1 MSITTFAEF
10 YKRYPIKPNDD
21 SYVLGSG
28 TYGKVV
34 KVEDQVETEWVA
46 VKISE
51 FKGNDTKSL
60 KSEVEIAQKIPRQ
73 VNIARYDT
81 CYRLET
87 TTNICDF
94 AIMKFYPDGN
104 LLHLIKNTQLSIHQK
119 EELIKGILF
128 GLQHLHKHRIVH
140 RDFKPANILISRDTS
155 GKIIPKIADFGLSKL
170 VQEEEIESSDFDL
183 SDGRGTPSYKAPEQ
197 IEGGKVSFNL
207 DIWAFGVILYEI
219 FVGEKPFV
227 INSKTGSDQS
237 LKREIEHKIVS
248 VEIPHKINNIPEPF
262 QLMIRRCLVKD
273 IHVRARK
280 VEELLDILDG
290 VAQLHEEV
298 TLLMAANK
306 FEDAIFVYK
315 QILKKREQDKKSIEG
330 IKNCQ
335 KHIDEHHI
343 QKLLSDANDF
353 FNRKEYDIAEAK
365 YKEVRDLEPNNL
377 IALDGIKKSD
387 NERLSQAKLYNEEL
401 TDTWE
406 ESTDLYID
414 SKSAIQKNIPII
426 PNNKIVVPNQNNVSY
441 KSQVFF
447 SIIGLVAL
455 LSIGFY
461 WLSNKTNSKN
471 TETEQSTSSLSTVL
485 DAPNS
490 NPRSSSS
497 AIKTNKIIQPNI
509 KKKNDNLPIPQEH
522 IVTSLPIKPPVEIDA
537 SVNTALELQKLQEEY
552 DMLIDKGINAISSGN
567 NKTLAINTFSLARQK
582 ADSNPK
588 IKRNKAG
595 SAYNLYFNKG
605 NRIFEN
611 EEYSGALAWYLVA
624 QSLMSTPDLSKKIK
638 ECNNNL

>member
-28 TYGKVV
+28 TYGKVI

-94 AIMKFYPDGN
+94 AIMKFYPEGN
-104 LLHLIKNTQLSIHQK
+104 LLHLLKNTQLNNHQK
-119 EELIKGILF
+119 EELIRGILL

-207 DIWAFGVILYEI
+207 DIWAFGVILYEV
-219 FVGEKPFV
+219 FVGEKPFI

-237 LKREIEHKIVS
+237 LKREIEHKIVT
-248 VEIPHKINNIPEPF
+248 VEIPHKINNIPQPF

-273 IHVRARK
+273 IHIRARK

-290 VAQLHEEV
+290 VAQLKQEAE
-298 TLLMAANK
+298 LLMATHK
-306 FEDAIFVYK
+306 YEDAIFVYND
-315 QILKKREQDKKSIEG
+315 ILKKREHDKKAIEG
-330 IKNCQ
+330 VKNCQ
-335 KHIDEHHI
+335 KYIYEYTI

-353 FNRKEYDIAEAK
+353 LNRKEYDIAEAK
-365 YKEVRDLEPNNL
+365 YNEVRILEPNNL
-377 IALDGIKKSD
+377 IALDGIKKCE
-387 NERLSQAKLYNEEL
+387 NERLPQPKLSNEEL
-401 TDTWE
+401 TDIWE
-406 ESTDLYID
+406 ESTDIYID
-414 SKSAIQKNIPII
+414 SKPAIQQNTPII
-426 PNNKIVVPNQNNVSY
+426 PNSKKVLPNQKNANYNSNV
-441 KSQVFF
+441 VF

-461 WLSNKTNSKN
+461 WSSNKSDSK
-471 TETEQSTSSLSTVL
+471 TTQTEQSTTSLNPVL
-485 DAPNS
+485 EVPNT
-490 NPRSSSS
+490 NQLSSSS
-497 AIKTNKIIQPNI
+497 AIKTNKIIQPNT
-509 KKKNDNLPIPQEH
+509 KKKNDNLPIPQEQ
-522 IVTSLPIKPPVEIDA
+522 IVTSLPIKPHVEINVSDN
-537 SVNTALELQKLQEEY
+537 SALELQKLQEEY
-552 DMLIDKGINAISSGN
+552 DILIDKGINAINNGN

-582 ADSNPK
+582 ADLNPK
-588 IKRNKAG
+588 IKKNKAEN
-595 SAYNLYFNKG
+595 AYNVYYSKG
-605 NRIFEN
+605 NRIFETD
-611 EEYSGALAWYLVA
+611 EYSGALSWFLVA
-624 QSLMSTPDLSKKIK
+624 QSLISTPDVSKKIK

>member
-51 FKGNDTKSL
+51 FKGNDAKSL

-94 AIMKFYPDGN
+94 AIMKFYPEGN
-104 LLHLIKNTQLSIHQK
+104 LLHLLKNTHLNIHQK
-119 EELIKGILF
+119 EELIRGILL
-128 GLQHLHKHRIVH
+128 GLQHLHKHRLVH
-140 RDFKPANILISRDTS
+140 RDFKPANILISKDTS

-207 DIWAFGVILYEI
+207 DIWAFGVILYEV
-219 FVGEKPFV
+219 FVGEKPFI

-237 LKREIEHKIVS
+237 LKREIEHKIVT
-248 VEIPHKINNIPEPF
+248 VEIPNKINNIPQPY

-290 VAQLHEEV
+290 VVQLKEEAE
-298 TLLMAANK
+298 LLVAAHK
-306 FEDAIFVYK
+306 YEDAIFVYK
-315 QILKKREQDKKSIEG
+315 DILKKREHDKKSIEG
-330 IKNCQ
+330 LKNCQ
-335 KHIDEHHI
+335 KYINEHNI
-343 QKLLSDANDF
+343 QQLLSDANDF
-353 FNRKEYDIAEAK
+353 LNRKEYDTAEAK
-365 YKEVRDLEPNNL
+365 YNEVTVLEPNNL
-377 IALDGIKKSD
+377 VALDGIQKCE
-387 NERLSQAKLYNEEL
+387 NERISQAMLSHEEL
-401 TDTWE
+401 TDIWE
-406 ESTDLYID
+406 ESTDIYID
-414 SKSAIQKNIPII
+414 SKPAIQKNAPII
-426 PNNKIVVPNQNNVSY
+426 PNSKKILPNQNNENY
-441 KSQVFF
+441 KSKVFF
-447 SIIGLVAL
+447 SIIGLIAI

-461 WLSNKTNSKN
+461 LSTKKTDNQPIQ
-471 TETEQSTSSLSTVL
+471 TEQPTSPSTVL
-485 DAPNS
+485 ETPNQ
-490 NPRSSSS
+490 RSSSS
-497 AIKTNKIIQPNI
+497 VVKTNKIIQPNT
-509 KKKNDNLPIPQEH
+509 KKKNDNLPIPQEQ
-522 IVTSLPIKPPVEIDA
+522 IVTSLPVKPQVEIDP
-537 SVNTALELQKLQEEY
+537 SVNAALELQKIQEEY
-552 DMLIDKGINAISSGN
+552 DMLIDKGINAISNGN

-582 ADSNPK
+582 ADLNSK
-588 IKRNKAG
+588 IKRNKAEN
-595 SAYNLYFNKG
+595 AYSLYFNKG

-611 EEYSGALAWYLVA
+611 EEYSGALSWFLVA
-624 QSLMSTPDLSKKIK
+624 QSLISTPDVSKKIK

>member
-10 YKRYPIKPNDD
+10 YKRYPIKPNDK

-28 TYGKVV
+28 TYGKVI

-51 FKGNDTKSL
+51 FNGNDTKSL

-104 LLHLIKNTQLSIHQK
+104 LLHLLKDTELSIHQK
-119 EELIKGILF
+119 EELIRGILL

-140 RDFKPANILISRDTS
+140 RDFKPANILISRDIS

-219 FVGEKPFV
+219 FVGEKPFT

-248 VEIPHKINNIPEPF
+248 VDIPHKINNIPQPF
-262 QLMIRRCLVKD
+262 QLMIRRCLIKD

-298 TLLMAANK
+298 TLLIAANK
-306 FEDAIFVYK
+306 FEDAILVYK
-315 QILKKREQDKKSIEG
+315 QILKKREQDIKSIEG

-335 KHIDEHHI
+335 KHINEHNIH
-343 QKLLSDANDF
+343 KLVYNANDF
-353 FNRKEYDIAEAK
+353 FNKREYDEAEAK
-365 YKEVRDLEPNNL
+365 YKDVLDLEPNNL
-377 IALDGIKKSD
+377 IALDGIKKCE
-387 NERLSQAKLYNEEL
+387 NERLSQVKLSIEEL
-401 TDTWE
+401 TDTWQ
-406 ESTDLYID
+406 ESTDLYVD
-414 SKSAIQKNIPII
+414 SKPSIQKNIPII
-426 PNNKIVVPNQNNVSY
+426 PNKKIVVTNQNNTNY
-441 KSQVFF
+441 KSKVLF
-447 SIIGLVAL
+447 SIMGLVAL

-461 WLSNKTNSKN
+461 FSTNKTDTKPIQ
-471 TETEQSTSSLSTVL
+471 TEQPTISPSTVL
-485 DAPNS
+485 EVS

-497 AIKTNKIIQPNI
+497 VL
-509 KKKNDNLPIPQEH
+509 KKNEISQINTKKENDKLPIPKEQ
-522 IVTSLPIKPPVEIDA
+522 IITSLPVKPQVEIDP
-537 SVNTALELQKLQEEY
+537 SVNAALELQKIQEEY
-552 DMLIDKGINAISSGN
+552 DMLIDKGINAINNGN
-567 NKTLAINTFSLARQK
+567 NKTLAINTFILARQK
-582 ADSNPK
+582 VDLNPK
-588 IKRNKAG
+588 INRNKAEN
-595 SAYNLYFNKG
+595 AYNLYFTKG

-611 EEYSGALAWYLVA
+611 EEYGGALAWYLVA
-624 QSLMSTPDLSKKIK
+624 HSLMNTSEVTKKIK